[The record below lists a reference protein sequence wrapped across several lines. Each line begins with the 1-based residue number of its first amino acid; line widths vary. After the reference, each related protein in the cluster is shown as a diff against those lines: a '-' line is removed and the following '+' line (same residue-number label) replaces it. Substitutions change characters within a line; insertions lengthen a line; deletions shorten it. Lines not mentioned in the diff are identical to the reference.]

1 VDELISAV
9 LPFRFQKNAS
19 RGERL
24 AAVGQTITA
33 GFRNENPQQ
42 FAAEFAAFRV
52 HLVKEASKQE
62 RDKLHELLP
71 EGMDVLE
78 PIAKKRNVDDI
89 YWAASRFCTGRKV
102 FCTKHGMLG
111 LGPTILRAGD
121 LCCILFGAHVPFI
134 LRRVAEKYR
143 LVGEAYV
150 DGVMRGE
157 AIVDWMIGEM
167 YEKQTF
173 TLI

>member
-1 VDELISAV
+1 
-9 LPFRFQKNAS
+9 
-19 RGERL
+19 
-24 AAVGQTITA
+24 
-33 GFRNENPQQ
+33 
-42 FAAEFAAFRV
+42 
-52 HLVKEASKQE
+52 
-62 RDKLHELLP
+62 
-71 EGMDVLE
+71 
-78 PIAKKRNVDDI
+78 
-89 YWAASRFCTGRKV
+89 
-102 FCTKHGMLG
+102 
-111 LGPTILRAGD
+111 
-121 LCCILFGAHVPFI
+121 LCCILFGAHVPFT